1 MDAPYRIRSA
11 VPADAAPLVEI
22 ERRCFSDPW
31 SETSFREALDS
42 PWSFGLVANNRRGIS
57 GYLIAREVAGTG
69 EVLNLAV
76 SPDFRRRGV
85 ARALLRAG
93 LAYLRK
99 RRVEEVFLEVR
110 ESNRSAQA
118 LYLSSG
124 FRPVGQRAAYYR
136 NPKEDA
142 LVLWLALEQH
152 A

>member
-1 MDAPYRIRSA
+1 
-11 VPADAAPLVEI
+11 
-22 ERRCFSDPW
+22 
-31 SETSFREALDS
+31 
-42 PWSFGLVANNRRGIS
+42 LVAHSGKGIA

-93 LAYLRK
+93 LTYLRK
-99 RRVEEVFLEVR
+99 RRVEEVYLEVR

-142 LVLWLALEQH
+142 LVLWLGLEQP